1 MIKSRNVL
9 RSIAD
14 DIRQHFG
21 LCFIHVFS
29 KSQVQNNTENIYA
42 KGRKYM
48 KYADRYGNRWEETGL
63 QDCFLEK
70 LYKSV
75 PGRAV
80 VKVLV
85 HPWVSR
91 MGGWILSQKAS
102 CWLIPLFLKGHPM
115 DQSGW
120 VKRRFTSYNDFFMRK
135 LKSGQRPV
143 EEDTARIISPCDAK
157 LTVCPITEYGIM
169 KIKHTPYTVKELLKS
184 EKLARAYEG
193 GYGFVYRLTVGDYH
207 RYIYTETGKKSG
219 NYKIP
224 GIFHTVNP
232 IANDLEPIYKE
243 NTREFCLIRTTDA
256 GTVLQMEVG
265 ALMVGK
271 IENDQEEAFVH
282 RGEEKGR
289 FAFGGSTI
297 VVLYQ
302 RGQVQPD
309 QELLDNS
316 RDGYETKVTQGEAV
330 GDKVEKCRK

>member
-1 MIKSRNVL
+1 
-9 RSIAD
+9 
-14 DIRQHFG
+14 
-21 LCFIHVFS
+21 
-29 KSQVQNNTENIYA
+29 
-42 KGRKYM
+42 M

-63 QDCFLEK
+63 QDRFLEK

-115 DQSGW
+115 DESGW
-120 VKRRFTSYNDFFMRK
+120 VKQRFTSYNDFFMRK

-193 GYGFVYRLTVGDYH
+193 GYGFVYRLTVDDYH
-207 RYIYTETGKKSG
+207 RYIYTETGKNPATIRYPESSIRLTRLQTIWSRSIR
-219 NYKIP
+219 KIP
-224 GIFHTVNP
+224 ESSV
-232 IANDLEPIYKE
+232 
-243 NTREFCLIRTTDA
+243 
-256 GTVLQMEVG
+256 
-265 ALMVGK
+265 
-271 IENDQEEAFVH
+271 
-282 RGEEKGR
+282 
-289 FAFGGSTI
+289 
-297 VVLYQ
+297 
-302 RGQVQPD
+302 
-309 QELLDNS
+309 
-316 RDGYETKVTQGEAV
+316 
-330 GDKVEKCRK
+330 